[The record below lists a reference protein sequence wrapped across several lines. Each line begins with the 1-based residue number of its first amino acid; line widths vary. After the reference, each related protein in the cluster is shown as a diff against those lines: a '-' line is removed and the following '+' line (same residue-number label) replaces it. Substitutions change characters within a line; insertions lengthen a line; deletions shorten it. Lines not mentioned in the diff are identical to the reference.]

1 MTDAGDNDTSVK
13 TLPAEIPGE
22 VRILWSRLITD
33 RLMILKNISTTR
45 KETNSIIFIRL
56 GYIHLNKIYGR
67 GQLAIKII
75 VHYPETPEK
84 QAQFDARVAKFHAEY
99 VAQYIEK
106 LNCPTEQKLKLLDAV
121 AQTIM
126 EQTEENL
133 KS

>member
-1 MTDAGDNDTSVK
+1 MESARN
-13 TLPAEIPGE
+13 LPLDDIKKQFNNGK
-22 VRILWSRLITD
+22 RRNN
-33 RLMILKNISTTR
+33 R
-45 KETNSIIFIRL
+45 
-56 GYIHLNKIYGR
+56 HHIYPAWLHTFKWNYER

-84 QAQFDARVAKFHAEY
+84 QAQLDARVAKFHAEY

-126 EQTEENL
+126 EQVEE
-133 KS
+133 SCG

>member
-1 MTDAGDNDTSVK
+1 M
-13 TLPAEIPGE
+13 
-22 VRILWSRLITD
+22 
-33 RLMILKNISTTR
+33 
-45 KETNSIIFIRL
+45 
-56 GYIHLNKIYGR
+56 
-67 GQLAIKII
+67 AIKII

-84 QAQFDARVAKFHAEY
+84 QAQFDARVAKFYAEY